1 MQPHVVFFDLDNTL
15 THRLRSIVA
24 YAGLFARHFATQLG
38 LNAQSLI
45 AQVIAD
51 QDNGGYLPP
60 DSTHPNIRTAVA
72 VSLHDRLQWRTP
84 VPVAELADH
93 WFEHF
98 PTQSVEMPGA
108 SLLIES
114 LVARGVKVAIISN
127 GARQS
132 REATLA
138 HLPFKY
144 HVSLLISSESAG
156 CRKPDPGIFLHAART
171 LGTAPGQCL
180 YVGDHPINDV
190 RGATAAGMSAVWLSG
205 FHVWP
210 EDEPQP
216 AACVEKLLDILP
228 LMDLPDRTMSKPD

>member
-15 THRLRSIVA
+15 THRLHSIEA
-24 YAGLFARHFATQLG
+24 YAGLFARHFATHLG
-38 LNAQSLI
+38 LNARPLI

-60 DSTHPNIRTAVA
+60 DSIHPNIRTAVA
-72 VSLHDRLQWRTP
+72 VSLRDRLQWRTP

-108 SLLIES
+108 SHLIES
-114 LVARGVKVAIISN
+114 LVARRIKVAIISN

-138 HLPFKY
+138 HLPFKR
-144 HVSLLISSESAG
+144 HVSVLISSESAG
-156 CRKPDPGIFLHAART
+156 CRKPDPSIFLHAART
-171 LGTAPGQCL
+171 LRTAPGQCL

-190 RGATAAGMSAVWLSG
+190 RGATAAGMSVVWLSG
-205 FHVWP
+205 FHIWP
-210 EDEPQP
+210 EDEPPPLKQ
-216 AACVEKLLDILP
+216 VGRLSRILSLL
-228 LMDLPDRTMSKPD
+228 S

>member
-15 THRLRSIVA
+15 THRLRSIEA
-24 YAGLFARHFATQLG
+24 YAGLFARHFATHLG
-38 LNAQSLI
+38 LNAQPLI

-60 DSTHPNIRTAVA
+60 DSAHPNIRTAVA
-72 VSLHDRLQWRTP
+72 VFLHDRLRWRTP

-98 PTQSVEMPGA
+98 PTQSLEMPGA

-138 HLPFKY
+138 YLPFKY
-144 HVSLLISSESAG
+144 HVALLISSESAG
-156 CRKPDPGIFLHAART
+156 YRKPDPRIFLHAAGR
-171 LGTAPGQCL
+171 
-180 YVGDHPINDV
+180 
-190 RGATAAGMSAVWLSG
+190 
-205 FHVWP
+205 
-210 EDEPQP
+210 
-216 AACVEKLLDILP
+216 
-228 LMDLPDRTMSKPD
+228 